1 MQFSV
6 DGVSSQDNT
15 GKRGMVVTIIPE
27 SALLSR
33 AVAYLIET
41 RRDFPERP
49 LSALIDEAGMRFNLS
64 PLDAEALM
72 RFFSSEENNFFEDT

>member
-1 MQFSV
+1 M
-6 DGVSSQDNT
+6 
-15 GKRGMVVTIIPE
+15 
-27 SALLSR
+27 
-33 AVAYLIET
+33 AYLIEM